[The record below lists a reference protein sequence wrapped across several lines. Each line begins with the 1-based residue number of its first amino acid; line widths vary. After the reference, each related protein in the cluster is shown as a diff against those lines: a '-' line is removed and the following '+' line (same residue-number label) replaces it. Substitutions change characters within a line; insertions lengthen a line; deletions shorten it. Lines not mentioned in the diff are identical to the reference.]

1 MPLRLLAVHAHPDD
15 ESSKGSATYAHYR
28 KAGVEVLVVS
38 CTGGEQGSIL
48 NEHLEARAHAE
59 RDIAG
64 LRILEMARAQEAM
77 GVDHVWLGYS
87 DSGLPE
93 EGESVAVN
101 SFATIPL
108 EISTEPLVRIVRR
121 FKPHVLLTYDEN
133 GGYPHPDHIRTHEV
147 SVAAYE
153 AAADPA
159 RYPHAGPAWQVSK
172 LYYDRIMNTTRM
184 RAIYK
189 AIKVETPD
197 SPVLT
202 QMDEMFERWGER
214 VDPSTTHVNVADSF
228 PARDDALRAHASQV
242 DPTGFFFLH
251 SHELQARVWPTE
263 DFQLIDSKVETTLPE
278 TDLFAGVTE

>member
-15 ESSKGSATYAHYR
+15 ESSKGAATYAHYR

-38 CTGGEQGSIL
+38 CTGGERASIL

-64 LRILEMARAQEAM
+64 LRSLEMARAQEAM
-77 GVDHVWLGYS
+77 GVDHRLARVQRLR
-87 DSGLPE
+87 
-93 EGESVAVN
+93 VARGGR
-101 SFATIPL
+101 
-108 EISTEPLVRIVRR
+108 ERRGQLVRDDSRSRSRPSRSCASCVGSS
-121 FKPHVLLTYDEN
+121 PHVLLTYDEN

-159 RYPHAGPAWQVSK
+159 RYPDAGPAWQVSK

-184 RAIYK
+184 RAIYE

-214 VDPSTTHVNVADSF
+214 
-228 PARDDALRAHASQV
+228 ARPRRQH
-242 DPTGFFFLH
+242 
-251 SHELQARVWPTE
+251 R
-263 DFQLIDSKVETTLPE
+263 
-278 TDLFAGVTE
+278 